1 MKRII
6 LPFFCFALI
15 ALICFSSFIP
25 GVAAATSDPSYT
37 SDAITNFNSIY
48 DTSDLTSSF
57 VYPLGFSGS
66 NVELNGFYPLI
77 IGQASECFIYFAKS
91 VDYVYS
97 GGSLKISLFNSFSYS
112 FDSISVVSLSSITI
126 PSSLTSKLTLS
137 YSNNNCVDSLSVQNY
152 LIYLPTDLNIQ
163 GSTGMTVYNHFSFP
177 TEGDYPVSDVPVIDY
192 SQVLS
197 ADVNLEF
204 SSYDAYSYDEGEFSN
219 AIDLEGAM
227 SDIEDD
233 IYDAKNGFHH
243 LFEDLID
250 AFGFGSVIMI
260 LLTTA
265 FAFYVIGR
273 L

>member
-6 LPFFCFALI
+6 LPFLCLALI
-15 ALICFSSFIP
+15 AVICINSFTH
-25 GVAAATSDPSYT
+25 GAAASSSDPSYT
-37 SDAITNFNSIY
+37 SDAITNFNSLY
-48 DTSDLTSSF
+48 DSSKLSSLF

-66 NVELNGFYPLI
+66 NVDLNGFYPLI
-77 IGQASECFIYFAKS
+77 IGQGSECFIYFAKS
-91 VDYVYS
+91 IDYVYS
-97 GGSLKISLFNSFSYS
+97 GGSLKISLFNVFSYS
-112 FDSISVVSLSSITI
+112 FDYTSVVSLSSIAI

-137 YSNNNCVDSLSVQNY
+137 YSNNNCVDSSGVPNY
-152 LIYLPTDLNIQ
+152 LIYLPTELNIQ
-163 GSTGMTVYNHFSFP
+163 SSTGMTVYNHFSFP
-177 TEGDYPVSDVPVIDY
+177 IEGDYPVSDEDEIEY

-197 ADVNLEF
+197 ADINLEF

-233 IYDAKNGFHH
+233 IHDAKNGFHH

-260 LLTTA
+260 LLTAA